1 MQYFGVAIAIRL
13 QLVQISDSQRM
24 HSWSPAGGI
33 KRCATTAGA
42 ELDAEPDEDAADIA
56 AATDLVK

>member
-1 MQYFGVAIAIRL
+1 
-13 QLVQISDSQRM
+13 M